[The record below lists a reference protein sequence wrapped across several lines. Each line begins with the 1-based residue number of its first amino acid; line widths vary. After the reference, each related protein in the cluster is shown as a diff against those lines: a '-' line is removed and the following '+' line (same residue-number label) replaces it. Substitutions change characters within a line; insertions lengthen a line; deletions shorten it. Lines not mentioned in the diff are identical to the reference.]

1 MGDDRGRPR
10 GPGSSASRGRR
21 ATASSV
27 LTPPTGVPAV
37 PADPGH
43 LLEPGPP
50 PRTAPD
56 PPAPPVAPVADTVRS
71 PCRCGHSA
79 DAHRH
84 WRRGSD
90 CGQCGAET
98 CTTYRPVDGVVRR
111 LLRGVGLV
119 G

>member
-1 MGDDRGRPR
+1 MGDDRGRHR
-10 GPGSSASRGRR
+10 GPGSSSSRRR
-21 ATASSV
+21 ATGSSV

-43 LLEPGPP
+43 RPDPGPP

-56 PPAPPVAPVADTVRS
+56 PPAPPVADAVGS

-79 DAHRH
+79 DVHRH

-98 CTTYRPVDGVVRR
+98 CTAYRPVDGVVRR
-111 LLRGVGLV
+111 LLQRVGLV

>member
-1 MGDDRGRPR
+1 MGDDSGRRR
-10 GPGSSASRGRR
+10 GPGGTSSRGRR
-21 ATASSV
+21 ATGSSV

-37 PADPGH
+37 PADPGQ

-50 PRTAPD
+50 RTAPD
-56 PPAPPVAPVADTVRS
+56 LPAPPVGPVADAVGS
-71 PCRCGHSA
+71 PCRCGHPA

-90 CGQCGAET
+90 CGRCGSET
-98 CTTYRPVDGVVRR
+98 CAAYRPVDGVVRR